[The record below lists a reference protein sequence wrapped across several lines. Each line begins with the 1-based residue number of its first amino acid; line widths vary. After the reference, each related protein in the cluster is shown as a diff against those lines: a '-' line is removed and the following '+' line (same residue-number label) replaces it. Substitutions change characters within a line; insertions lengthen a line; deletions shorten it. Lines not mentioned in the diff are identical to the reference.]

1 MFRQT
6 SAFLM
11 ALALLCMPAFAV
23 DTISSAT
30 VDIDTLPETTAHD
43 DASTLVIYFST
54 DDTIRAVALT
64 AADAL
69 GADIFEIVPEQPYTE
84 ADLAY
89 YTDCRADREQ
99 QDTSARP
106 GIAVW
111 PESLEQY
118 DVILLGYPIW
128 HGQAPKIM
136 CTLVEGLNLSGKTVV
151 PFCTSASSSAGSSA
165 ENLRKLTDGSANWL
179 DVWRV
184 ANRST
189 TEDVRAWTMSLD
201 LGA

>member
-1 MFRQT
+1 MKEVFVEGR
-6 SAFLM
+6 S
-11 ALALLCMPAFAV
+11 
-23 DTISSAT
+23 
-30 VDIDTLPETTAHD
+30 LPESYHK
-43 DASTLVIYFST
+43 
-54 DDTIRAVALT
+54 ALQ
-64 AADAL
+64 AL
-69 GADIFEIVPEQPYTE
+69 NTYGQISNCSDWDCTQKEISLTMVVTE
-84 ADLAY
+84 PLSEPRISKL
-89 YTDCRADREQ
+89 CIC
-99 QDTSARP
+99 S
-106 GIAVW
+106 

-136 CTLVEGLNLSGKTVV
+136 YTLVEGLNLSGKTVV

>member
-1 MFRQT
+1 M
-6 SAFLM
+6 
-11 ALALLCMPAFAV
+11 
-23 DTISSAT
+23 
-30 VDIDTLPETTAHD
+30 
-43 DASTLVIYFST
+43 
-54 DDTIRAVALT
+54 ALT

-99 QDTSARP
+99 QDASARP
-106 GIAVW
+106 GIAFW
-111 PESLEQY
+111 PEGLEQY

-136 CTLVEGLNLSGKTVV
+136 YTLVEGLNLSGKTIV
-151 PFCTSASSSAGSSA
+151 PFCTSASSPAGSSA
-165 ENLRKLTDGSANWL
+165 ENLCKLTDGSANWL

-184 ANRST
+184 GNHST
-189 TEDVRAWTMSLD
+189 AEDVRAWALSLNM
-201 LGA
+201 GA